1 MIPRLTSLV
10 LVALVSWTAG
20 CRKDQPAP
28 LPEIHGTLPT
38 FELVDQTG
46 APFASKSLIGKLW
59 VVNTFFTSCRSICP
73 PMMASLKRVAT
84 RLPAS
89 VPIVSISIDPDN
101 DTAEV
106 LARYAKD
113 HGIDG
118 TRWRLLT
125 GDYSAIRALVVDGF
139 RTALGTPPEHRTAGD
154 DIEHSGK
161 LMLIDGES
169 RLRGWFSSDG
179 PGTDAL
185 AAAVTALQAAA
196 TEAGGAR

>member
-1 MIPRLTSLV
+1 MNHRHVAMIGV
-10 LVALVSWTAG
+10 AVVALMAG
-20 CRKDQPAP
+20 CRKDTAAP
-28 LPEIHGTLPT
+28 QPEIHGTLPT
-38 FELVDQTG
+38 FTLVDQAG
-46 APFASKSLIGKLW
+46 SPFSSSSLAGKTW

-73 PMMASLKRVAT
+73 PMMASLKRLAE

-101 DTAEV
+101 DTPDV
-106 LARYAKD
+106 LTRYASD

-125 GDYSAIRALVVDGF
+125 GDYPAIRALVVDGF
-139 RTALGTPPEHRTAGD
+139 RTALGTPPENRTAGD

-161 LMLIDGES
+161 LMLIDGEG

-179 PGTDAL
+179 PGTDSL
-185 AAAVTALQAAA
+185 VAAVTALQAAS
-196 TEAGGAR
+196 GNGAAP